1 MQIRISAR
9 LNAKGTQ
16 HFGIQPFG
24 AVPYIRTARE
34 TTMRRTVISLGLLLG
49 LIGIPATL
57 YAIHVFYLPLDL
69 LIARLMDKSGM
80 AGFVATLGSAT

>member
-1 MQIRISAR
+1 MNWLGNMLPAFS
-9 LNAKGTQ
+9 
-16 HFGIQPFG
+16 
-24 AVPYIRTARE
+24 VS
-34 TTMRRTVISLGLLLG
+34 VISLGLLLG

-80 AGFVATLGSAT
+80 AGFVATLGSST